1 MLMLIILRRV
11 VLFQAVDGSAGE
23 NGAESSKAAM
33 TTTGMVF
40 GMFGNMTMGVVN
52 QVSQE
57 KVGLCWMIEVFASFE
72 TISVW
77 SINKKDHGLK
87 H

>member
-1 MLMLIILRRV
+1 MV
-11 VLFQAVDGSAGE
+11 SFQTDGGADGAGLK
-23 NGAESSKAAM
+23 SM

-57 KVGLCWMIEVFASFE
+57 KVRFS
-72 TISVW
+72 
-77 SINKKDHGLK
+77 
-87 H
+87 